1 MTSLSNTAK
10 DKTSKQ
16 QACANWRKPFFFYK
30 SPFPAGSPTGP
41 RLFSSDLGSMPTSR
55 LGGLTE
61 IAFKTEI
68 FLPPDY
74 GSNTQN
80 SNEKV
85 KTDLTGFFK
94 INIKNPAK
102 SE

>member
-1 MTSLSNTAK
+1 L
-10 DKTSKQ
+10 
-16 QACANWRKPFFFYK
+16 CFRRKPFFFYK
-30 SPFPAGSPTGP
+30 DNFQPAPLQGAEIVFFRPWV
-41 RLFSSDLGSMPTSR
+41 DAHIAH

-61 IAFKTEI
+61 IAFKIEI

-85 KTDLTGFFK
+85 
-94 INIKNPAK
+94 
-102 SE
+102 